1 MKQQKVLNIAY
12 FIIIIESMEYT
23 EILQNVKDMISEN
36 RISENDILDNL
47 QKIDAECILFLSIC
61 L

>member
-1 MKQQKVLNIAY
+1 
-12 FIIIIESMEYT
+12 MEYT